1 MDPKYPAL
9 CPTCADSTC
18 NDNSAKGRKMSP
30 CRQLLFISIAFTM
43 YIIDGVTAAETL
55 CGGELVDTLQ
65 FVCGERGFYFSR
77 ATGRSNSRRQN
88 RGIVEECCFR
98 SCDLGLLELYC
109 AKPVKKERDLSG
121 TPFNLLPSANKESF
135 RKPLVAKYSKY
146 DFWQKRSAQRLR
158 RGIPP
163 SFMAQRLRRQVEE
176 VQSLQY
182 VKTHKPLLTLP
193 VKPPLQVRAASKKYF
208 SQE

>member
-1 MDPKYPAL
+1 MDSKCPAL
-9 CPTCADSTC
+9 CPTCTDSAC
-18 NDNSAKGRKMSP
+18 RRNSVKGKKMFP
-30 CRQLLFISIAFTM
+30 TRHLLFISIAFTIYM
-43 YIIDGVTAAETL
+43 VEGVNAAETL

-77 ATGRSNSRRQN
+77 PTGRSNSRRQN

-109 AKPVKKERDLSG
+109 AKPIKKERDLSG
-121 TPFNLLPSANKESF
+121 SPFNLLPPANKESF
-135 RKPLVAKYSKY
+135 KKPLVAKYSKY

-158 RGIPP
+158 RSIPP
-163 SFMAQRLRRQVEE
+163 SYMALRLRRQIE
-176 VQSLQY
+176 SLQY
-182 VKTHKPLLTLP
+182 VEMHKPLVTLP
-193 VKPPLQVRAASKKYF
+193 VKPPLDVRGSSKKYF

>member
-1 MDPKYPAL
+1 MDPKCPAF
-9 CPTCADSTC
+9 CPTCADTACS
-18 NDNSAKGRKMSP
+18 DNSVKGRKMSP
-30 CRQLLFISIAFTM
+30 AKHLLFISIAFTM
-43 YIIDGVTAAETL
+43 YIIEGVSAAETL

-65 FVCGERGFYFSR
+65 FVCGDRGFYFSR
-77 ATGRSNSRRQN
+77 PTGRSNSRRQN

-121 TPFNLLPSANKESF
+121 TPFNLLPPANKENF

-163 SFMAQRLRRQVEE
+163 SFMALRLRRQVDE
-176 VQSLQY
+176 VQSVQY
-182 VKTHKPLLTLP
+182 VKMHKPLLTLP
-193 VKPPLQVRAASKKYF
+193 VKQPLEVRASSKKYF